1 MTNRINKSIVTSGF
15 TLVEVIITI
24 LATAILGA
32 IFINFMGTAMSK
44 SVFAVDYVN
53 SEARTEAKLE
63 EIIAEYVAEINKSD
77 PSTALATIK
86 GKNYGPLVTMNY
98 IRFNIT
104 GNPSPPPNNIA
115 TEEVLTSGVSNTL
128 KVTVKWDPSLNAE
141 GRSQSILLTAQR
153 VTGSNPAVS
162 Y

>member
-1 MTNRINKSIVTSGF
+1 LIKRICRSKGTGGF
-15 TLVEVIITI
+15 TLVEVIVTI
-24 LATAILGA
+24 VVTAILGA

-63 EIIAEYVAEINKSD
+63 EILADYVFEINKSD
-77 PSTALATIK
+77 PSTALATMK

-98 IRFNIT
+98 IQFNIT
-104 GNPSPPPNNIA
+104 SNPSPPPNNIA
-115 TEEVLTSGVSNTL
+115 TEEVLASGDSNTL

-141 GRSQSILLTAQR
+141 GRSQSILLTTQR
-153 VTGSNPAVS
+153 ITGSPAVS